1 MPSGN
6 KPVHEPL
13 LSRYMLSYSVS
24 GLHWILK
31 CTVLYIYIMRRCVT
45 FRYISPFFSLSH
57 FITLYCILLHYP
69 VVFCCAAF
77 AVLLSFWTI
86 LVAVVLCLIPC
97 PSRACSMSVN
107 HQCCTWVVCPGGEGY
122 GIKFLLQSFFHN
134 HRNTF
139 YLLLNVFI
147 FELALPQLSC
157 GDTRQP
163 WIWFNGFNR

>member
-13 LSRYMLSYSVS
+13 LSRYMLSYNVS
-24 GLHWILK
+24 GLHWILT

-57 FITLYCILLHYP
+57 FITLYCIVLHYP
-69 VVFCCAAF
+69 VVFCCAAL
-77 AVLLSFWTI
+77 AVLLSFLDNFGSGRFMSYTMPI
-86 LVAVVLCLIPC
+86 SGMFHVCQSPVLHVGGL
-97 PSRACSMSVN
+97 SR
-107 HQCCTWVVCPGGEGY
+107 GEGY
-122 GIKFLLQSFFHN
+122 GIKFMLQSFFHN

-163 WIWFNGFNR
+163 